1 MSEFGPR
8 GLKAVQ
14 QALINSGCS
23 RQYINRHIRR
33 IKLMFKWATGED
45 LIEPSVL
52 PRLQAVAGLRLG
64 RCDAREA
71 EPVKPVADAYVEAI
85 RSHVSSQVW
94 ALVELQRLTAARPGE
109 LVIMRPIDIDMTGR
123 VWTYTPQTHKNSYRS
138 QQRTIYVGPRAQE
151 VVRPFLSGR
160 PVEAFMFS
168 PAEAEVERRAASH
181 ASRETPLSYGNRP
194 GTNCKRRPSKQPGAC
209 YTTDSYRR
217 AITYGWTG
225 PFLIPTTSATIRL
238 R

>member
-1 MSEFGPR
+1 M
-8 GLKAVQ
+8 
-14 QALINSGCS
+14 
-23 RQYINRHIRR
+23 
-33 IKLMFKWATGED
+33 
-45 LIEPSVL
+45 
-52 PRLQAVAGLRLG
+52 
-64 RCDAREA
+64 
-71 EPVKPVADAYVEAI
+71 KPYV
-85 RSHVSSQVW
+85 SPQVW

-109 LVIMRPIDIDMTGR
+109 LVIMRLIDIDMTGR

-168 PAEAEVERRAASH
+168 PAEAEVERRAAIH

-194 GTNCKRRPSKQPGAC
+194 GTNCKRRPSKQPGDC

-217 AITYGWTG
+217 AIIYGCDRAFPPPDDIRDDPAVVKQWRKEHRWH
-225 PFLIPTTSATIRL
+225 PHQLRHSAATML
-238 R
+238 RKEFGLEAAQLLLGHVHADVTQVYAEVNHTKALEVAEKIG